1 MIKNQNKIIGIIP
14 AAGIG
19 ERFGSKTPKQY
30 FRLDSNTIIEKTIDI
45 FINHQNIDSVYVAVS
60 EKDHLINDQSFYR

>member
-45 FINHQNIDSVYVAVS
+45 FINLAGNFSTFPNILSAYG
-60 EKDHLINDQSFYR
+60 

>member
-30 FRLDSNTIIEKTIDI
+30 FKLDSNTII
-45 FINHQNIDSVYVAVS
+45 
-60 EKDHLINDQSFYR
+60 

>member
-19 ERFGSKTPKQY
+19 ED
-30 FRLDSNTIIEKTIDI
+30 LDQKL
-45 FINHQNIDSVYVAVS
+45 QNNISD
-60 EKDHLINDQSFYR
+60 